1 MLRKDKFYKTQIQKL
16 QQELKASGSATHQ
29 SQKVSSFQSDK
40 FMASMGVRSGE
51 HLGGQYS

>member
-1 MLRKDKFYKTQIQKL
+1 LLRKDKFYKTQIQKL

-40 FMASMGVRSGE
+40 FMAGMGMRSGE